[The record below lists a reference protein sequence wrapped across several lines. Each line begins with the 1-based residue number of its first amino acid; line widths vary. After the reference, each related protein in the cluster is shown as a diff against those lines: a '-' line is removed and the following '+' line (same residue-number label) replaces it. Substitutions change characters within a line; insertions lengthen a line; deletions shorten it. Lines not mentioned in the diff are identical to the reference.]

1 MAFEDDIKQAQK
13 KLENLNKKAVPKAT
27 ARAINKVGSKVM
39 VRSIATAAKEADVP
53 KKLIKG
59 RAKLEKA
66 KPSHLSAYIKVNRGN
81 LPAIRI
87 VAGKV
92 SPFLTRGKRRG
103 QLKVGKRFY
112 ERAFIQKLANG
123 RVHVLQRQGKAR
135 YPIDV
140 VKIPLVKPLT
150 EAFES
155 EVKKALES
163 EMPKEMKAALEHQ
176 ITLVVKN
183 K

>member
-87 VAGKV
+87 VAGKG
-92 SPFLTRGKRRG
+92 SSFLTRGKRRG